1 MGIRKGLDQLVD
13 LIGHIKS
20 LADQS
25 FVALDLETTGLDTQ
39 RDEIIEIG
47 AVKFQGNQI
56 LGSFNTLVNPH
67 RSLSQFVSQ
76 LTGITDRD
84 LSGAPPFAAI
94 SGDLENFIGDAP
106 LVGHNVAF
114 ELAFLGDRG
123 IRLPPFSYQ

>member
-1 MGIRKGLDQLVD
+1 MPPEFDCPQISWSYVSIAFRLVGIRKGFDQLVD
-13 LIGHIKS
+13 LIGHITS

-47 AVKFQGNQI
+47 AVKFQGGQI

-67 RSLSQFVSQ
+67 RSLSQFVNQ

-84 LSGAPPFAAI
+84 LSGAI
-94 SGDLENFIGDAP
+94 WSIL
-106 LVGHNVAF
+106 
-114 ELAFLGDRG
+114 LAMHHL
-123 IRLPPFSYQ
+123 